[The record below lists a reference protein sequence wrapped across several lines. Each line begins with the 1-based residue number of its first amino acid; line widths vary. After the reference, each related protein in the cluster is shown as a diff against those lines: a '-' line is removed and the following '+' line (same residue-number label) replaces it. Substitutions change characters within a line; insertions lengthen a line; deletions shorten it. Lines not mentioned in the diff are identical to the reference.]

1 MSERLQLKG
10 MLHDLK
16 LKKMKFITAADA
28 NIKAVRNLLA
38 TASFTPLED
47 IDIRNALI
55 HLQEAMDQQ
64 KGYLEA
70 CNDIAKIEKE
80 LE

>member
-16 LKKMKFITAADA
+16 LKKMRIVTAADA

-38 TASFTPLED
+38 TASITPLEE
-47 IDIRNALI
+47 IDLRSALI
-55 HLQEAMDQQ
+55 HLQEAVDQQ
-64 KGYLEA
+64 KQYLET
-70 CNDIAKIEKE
+70 CNDIVKIEKE